1 MRRSRFAQAR
11 ESRWAR
17 SVFTDRT
24 HPSDK
29 LLVGL
34 LALLGYL
41 RATAGRFRF
50 GFLLCRVAV
59 CFCLVLLGL
68 ALASEVVATGHRTDG
83 FLGPALGVLDDALHR
98 FSRSRLVG
106 VRHGSVPPHWR
117 TWLSNSCSMPIDPA
131 IGPVT

>member
-68 ALASEVVATGHRTDG
+68 ALASEVVAT
-83 FLGPALGVLDDALHR
+83 
-98 FSRSRLVG
+98 LVG
-106 VRHGSVPPHWR
+106 NLDLSAAIRVCRHVSLFDGRV
-117 TWLSNSCSMPIDPA
+117 
-131 IGPVT
+131 